1 MKKYGYMILMAAGAL
16 LAGCQDKDVE
26 IAAPILSPISA
37 EELKGELVDNDY
49 VWTWTPREGKT
60 VQVNVIKDGQI
71 FTTETLSLIHI

>member
-1 MKKYGYMILMAAGAL
+1 MAAGAL

-49 VWTWTPREGKT
+49 VWTWTLARVRPCK
-60 VQVNVIKDGQI
+60 
-71 FTTETLSLIHI
+71 